1 MYPSYQCSLGHGELG
16 PELPTT
22 LHWYMAEGAYRIS
35 DTYPIWI
42 RGGHT
47 VHTHWQSI
55 PFFFIIFVNFEYV
68 SRYVSLYWIRR
79 SPNKTVCPRCPSPQ
93 CPHLTRSHRLQ
104 RTHAR
109 TPHPVV
115 PARQSPATSIR
126 PRLQASGDECPPR
139 SLETSLRPSPRE
151 QPPPVYTCA
160 GSCVHVRRL
169 LQRGCATA
177 RRLPSPSLRHLH
189 AINRLLFLLQTAAQG
204 STHQSATVAASS
216 RDAGDADERMIRFSS
231 NASCLLYFCMYMP
244 FPILDLFYFCSS

>member
-1 MYPSYQCSLGHGELG
+1 MGSLGQSCQLRYTDTWLRERI
-16 PELPTT
+16 
-22 LHWYMAEGAYRIS
+22 AYQIHIRYGYVADTRSIRIGKVS
-35 DTYPIWI
+35 
-42 RGGHT
+42 H
-47 VHTHWQSI
+47 
-55 PFFFIIFVNFEYV
+55 FFIIFANFEYV
-68 SRYVSLYWIRR
+68 SRYVSLYWIRP

-151 QPPPVYTCA
+151 QPPPPVYTCA
-160 GSCVHVRRL
+160 GSSVHVRRL
-169 LQRGCATA
+169 LHRGCATA
-177 RRLPSPSLRHLH
+177 RRLSSPSLRHLH